1 MPCAQKTLRPAKCV
15 LTRVSSW
22 SAAHKRSDAT
32 AYFRKRSP
40 LKMPL
45 PYHTLL
51 FSLPLLVAV
60 DAVAQD
66 APKLLS
72 DCANI
77 RDDAPRL
84 ACFDKLAATP
94 APRTEAAVVVN
105 PTDGAPAKVATVA
118 VATAQPSAESSAK
131 FSQLD
136 HWELDGPYR
145 RGVFK
150 FRPHHSNYLI
160 ATRTYRPNDKPY
172 EVFRELSGDNI
183 TLSKTE
189 LAYQLSF
196 KLKMVEG
203 AFGKPVDFW
212 FGYTQNSFWQAANSK
227 ASSPFRETNYQ
238 PEIMAIAPVAI
249 DLGGVQLTHVGLGL
263 NHQSN
268 GQSGTLSRSW
278 NRLYAQVGL
287 EKDGFSATAR
297 VWKRLSE
304 DDDDNPDIVD
314 YMGRGDLALAYR
326 RSGHIYSSNLRYNFH
341 TNRSAVLAGWAFPL
355 SGNLKGYAQVFSGY
369 GQSLIDYNYYQR
381 SVGLGLLG
389 TF

>member
-1 MPCAQKTLRPAKCV
+1 MRIDSRQFVVGAQV
-15 LTRVSSW
+15 QSN
-22 SAAHKRSDAT
+22 AT
-32 AYFRKRSP
+32 TYFRNRSP

-45 PYHTLL
+45 PYRTLL
-51 FSLPLLVAV
+51 LSLPLLVAAN
-60 DAVAQD
+60 AVAQD
-66 APKLLS
+66 APKLLA

-77 RDDAPRL
+77 GDNVTRL

-94 APRTEAAVVVN
+94 APRTEATVVVN
-105 PTDGAPAKVATVA
+105 PVDGAPATTTTVA

-136 HWELDGPYR
+136 HWELDTPYR

-172 EVFRELSGDNI
+172 QVYRDLAGEDI
-183 TLSKTE
+183 HLSKAE

-196 KLKMVEG
+196 KLKMMEG
-203 AFGKPVDFW
+203 AFGKPVDLW

-238 PEIMAIAPVAI
+238 PEIMAIAPLAI
-249 DLGGVQLTHVGLGL
+249 DLGGVKLTHAGLGL

-278 NRLYAQVGL
+278 NRVYAQLGI
-287 EKDGFSATAR
+287 EKDGFSATGR

-304 DDDDNPDIVD
+304 TDDDNPDIVD

-326 RSGHIYSSNLRYNFH
+326 RNGNIYSSTMRYNFH
-341 TNRSAVLAGWAFPL
+341 TSRGALQAGWAFPL
-355 SGNLKGYAQVFSGY
+355 SGNLKGYAQAFAGY
-369 GQSLIDYNYYQR
+369 GQSLVDYNYFQR
-381 SVGLGLLG
+381 SVGLGMMG

>member
-1 MPCAQKTLRPAKCV
+1 MHID
-15 LTRVSSW
+15 TRQLVVGVQMQ
-22 SAAHKRSDAT
+22 SDAT
-32 AYFRKRSP
+32 TYFRNRSLP
-40 LKMPL
+40 TMPHS
-45 PYHTLL
+45 YRSLL
-51 FSLPLLVAV
+51 LSLPLLLTAN
-60 DAVAQD
+60 AYAQES
-66 APKLLS
+66 PKLLS

-77 RDDAPRL
+77 GDNAARL

-105 PTDGAPAKVATVA
+105 PADGAPPTTATVA
-118 VATAQPSAESSAK
+118 VVTAQPSAESSAK

-136 HWELDGPYR
+136 HWELDQPYQ

-150 FRPHHSNYLI
+150 FRPHHASYLI
-160 ATRTYRPNDKPY
+160 ATRTWRPNDAPY
-172 EVFRELSGDNI
+172 LPYRNLADGDAK
-183 TLSKTE
+183 LSKSE

-196 KLKMVEG
+196 KMKMIEG
-203 AFGKPVDFW
+203 AFGKPVDLW

-238 PEIMAIAPVAI
+238 PELMAIAPLNV
-249 DLGGVQLTHVGLGL
+249 DLGGLKLTHAGLGL

-268 GQSGTLSRSW
+268 GQSGSLSRSW
-278 NRLYAQVGL
+278 NRVYAQLGL

-326 RSGHIYSSNLRYNFH
+326 RNGSIYSSTLRYNFH
-341 TNRSAVLAGWAFPL
+341 TSRGAVQAGWAFPL
-355 SGNLKGYAQVFSGY
+355 SGNLKGYAQAFAGY
-369 GQSLIDYNYYQR
+369 GQSLIDYNYFQR
-381 SVGLGLLG
+381 SIGIGVLGL
-389 TF
+389 F

>member
-1 MPCAQKTLRPAKCV
+1 MQ
-15 LTRVSSW
+15 
-22 SAAHKRSDAT
+22 SDAT
-32 AYFRKRSP
+32 AYFCNRLP

-45 PYHTLL
+45 PYRTLL
-51 FSLPLLVAV
+51 ISLPLLYAAH
-60 DAVAQD
+60 AVAQET
-66 APKLLS
+66 PKLLA

-77 RDDAPRL
+77 ADNSLRL

-105 PTDGAPAKVATVA
+105 PADGAPASVATVA

-136 HWELDGPYR
+136 HWELDGPYQ
-145 RGVFK
+145 RGLFK
-150 FRPHHSNYLI
+150 FRPHHANYLI
-160 ATRTYRPNDKPY
+160 ATRTYRPNDTPY
-172 EVFRELSGDNI
+172 QVYRDLAGEDIR
-183 TLSKTE
+183 LSKAE

-196 KLKMVEG
+196 KLKMMQG
-203 AFGKPVDFW
+203 AFGKPVDLW
-212 FGYTQNSFWQAANSK
+212 FGYTQNSFWQAANGK

-238 PEIMAIAPVAI
+238 PEIMAIAPLAFDI
-249 DLGGVQLTHVGLGL
+249 GGGLKLTHVGLGL

-278 NRLYAQVGL
+278 NRVYAQFGI
-287 EKDGFSATAR
+287 EKDGFSATGR

-326 RSGHIYSSNLRYNFH
+326 RNGNTYSSTLRHNFH
-341 TNRSAVLAGWAFPL
+341 TSRSAVQAAWAFPL
-355 SGNLKGYAQVFSGY
+355 SGNLKGYAQAFAGY
-369 GQSLIDYNYYQR
+369 GQSLIDYNYFQR

>member
-1 MPCAQKTLRPAKCV
+1 MSGKMRIDSRQFVVGAQLQ
-15 LTRVSSW
+15 
-22 SAAHKRSDAT
+22 SDAT
-32 AYFRKRSP
+32 AYFRNRLP

-45 PYHTLL
+45 PYRTLL
-51 FSLPLLVAV
+51 LSLPLLAAN
-60 DAVAQD
+60 AVAQD
-66 APKLLS
+66 APKLLA

-77 RDDAPRL
+77 GDNAARL

-105 PTDGAPAKVATVA
+105 PVDGAPASVATVA
-118 VATAQPSAESSAK
+118 VVTAQPSAESSAK

-136 HWELDGPYR
+136 HWELDAPYQ

-150 FRPHHSNYLI
+150 FRPHHANYLI
-160 ATRTYRPNDKPY
+160 ATATHRPNEQPY
-172 EVFRELSGDNI
+172 QRADDSI
-183 TLSKTE
+183 RLSKAE

-196 KLKMVEG
+196 KLKMMEG
-203 AFGKPVDFW
+203 AFGKPVDLW

-238 PEIMAIAPVAI
+238 PEIMAIAPLAI
-249 DLGGVQLTHVGLGL
+249 DLGGVKLTHAGLGL

-278 NRLYAQVGL
+278 NRLYAQLGI
-287 EKDGFSATAR
+287 EKDGFSATGR

-326 RSGHIYSSNLRYNFH
+326 RDGSIYSSNLRYNFH
-341 TNRSAVLAGWAFPL
+341 TNRSAIQAGWAFPL
-355 SGNLKGYAQVFSGY
+355 SGNLKGYAQAFAGY
-369 GQSLIDYNYYQR
+369 GQSLVDYNYFQR
-381 SVGLGLLG
+381 SIGLGMMG

>member
-1 MPCAQKTLRPAKCV
+1 MHIDSRQLVVGARMQ
-15 LTRVSSW
+15 
-22 SAAHKRSDAT
+22 SDAT
-32 AYFRKRSP
+32 THFCNRSP
-40 LKMPL
+40 FKMPHS
-45 PYHTLL
+45 YRSLL
-51 FSLPLLVAV
+51 LSLPLLFTAN
-60 DAVAQD
+60 AYAQD

-77 RDDAPRL
+77 GDNAARL

-105 PTDGAPAKVATVA
+105 PADGAPPSIATVA
-118 VATAQPSAESSAK
+118 VVTAQPSAESSAK

-136 HWELDGPYR
+136 HWELDHPYQR
-145 RGVFK
+145 SVFK
-150 FRPHHSNYLI
+150 FRPHHASYLM
-160 ATRTYRPNDKPY
+160 ATRTWRPNDAPY
-172 EVFRELSGDNI
+172 LPYRNLTNGD
-183 TLSKTE
+183 TRLSKSE

-196 KLKMVEG
+196 KMKMMEG
-203 AFGKPVDFW
+203 ALGKPVDLW

-238 PEIMAIAPVAI
+238 PELMAIAPLAI
-249 DLGGVQLTHVGLGL
+249 DLGGVKLTHAGLGL

-278 NRLYAQVGL
+278 NRLYAQLGV

-326 RSGHIYSSNLRYNFH
+326 REGSIYSSTLRYNFH
-341 TNRSAVLAGWAFPL
+341 TSRGAVQAGWAFPL
-355 SGNLKGYAQVFSGY
+355 SGNLKGYAQAFAGY
-369 GQSLIDYNYYQR
+369 GQSLIDYNYFQR
-381 SVGLGLLG
+381 SIGFGVLGL
-389 TF
+389 F

>member
-1 MPCAQKTLRPAKCV
+1 MRIDSRQFVVGAQLQ
-15 LTRVSSW
+15 
-22 SAAHKRSDAT
+22 SDAT
-32 AYFRKRSP
+32 TYFRNRLP

-45 PYHTLL
+45 PYRTLL
-51 FSLPLLVAV
+51 LSLPLLVAAN
-60 DAVAQD
+60 AVAQD
-66 APKLLS
+66 APKLLA

-77 RDDAPRL
+77 GDNVTRL

-94 APRTEAAVVVN
+94 APRTEATVVVN
-105 PTDGAPAKVATVA
+105 PVDGAPATTATVA

-136 HWELDGPYR
+136 HWELDAPYR

-150 FRPHHSNYLI
+150 FRPHHANYLI
-160 ATRTYRPNDKPY
+160 ATRTYRPNEQPY
-172 EVFRELSGDNI
+172 RRADDSI
-183 TLSKTE
+183 SLSKTE

-196 KLKMVEG
+196 KLKMMEG
-203 AFGKPVDFW
+203 AFGKPVDLW

-238 PEIMAIAPVAI
+238 PEIMAIAPLAI
-249 DLGGVQLTHVGLGL
+249 DLGGLKITHAGLGV

-278 NRLYAQVGL
+278 NRVYAQLGI
-287 EKDGFSATAR
+287 EKEGFSATGR

-304 DDDDNPDIVD
+304 TDDDNPDIVD

-326 RSGHIYSSNLRYNFH
+326 RNGNIYSSTMRYNFH
-341 TNRSAVLAGWAFPL
+341 TNRGGIQAGWAFPL
-355 SGNLKGYAQVFSGY
+355 SGNLKGYTQAFAGY
-369 GQSLIDYNYYQR
+369 GQSLVDYNYFQR
-381 SVGLGLLG
+381 SIGLGMMG

>member
-1 MPCAQKTLRPAKCV
+1 MQ
-15 LTRVSSW
+15 
-22 SAAHKRSDAT
+22 SDT
-32 AYFRKRSP
+32 TTYFRNRFLFKMLYSYRP
-40 LKMPL
+40 L
-45 PYHTLL
+45 LL
-51 FSLPLLVAV
+51 SLPLLLTAN
-60 DAVAQD
+60 AFAQD

-77 RDDAPRL
+77 GDNAARL
-84 ACFDKLAATP
+84 ACFDKLAAIP

-105 PTDGAPAKVATVA
+105 PADGAAPAMATVA
-118 VATAQPSAESSAK
+118 VVTAQPSAESSAR

-150 FRPHHSNYLI
+150 FRPHHASYLI
-160 ATRTYRPNDKPY
+160 ATRTWRPNDAPY
-172 EVFRELSGDNI
+172 LPYRDLTNNG
-183 TLSKTE
+183 TRLSKSE

-196 KLKMVEG
+196 KMKMTEG
-203 AFGKPVDFW
+203 AFGTPLDLW

-238 PEIMAIAPVAI
+238 PEVMAIAPLAI
-249 DLGGVQLTHVGLGL
+249 DLGGLHLRHIGLGL

-278 NRLYAQVGL
+278 NRLYAQVGV

-326 RSGHIYSSNLRYNFH
+326 RDGSIYSSTLRYNFH
-341 TNRSAVLAGWAFPL
+341 TSRGAVQASWAFPL
-355 SGNLKGYAQVFSGY
+355 SGNLKGYAQAFAGY
-369 GQSLIDYNYYQR
+369 GQSLIDYNYFQR
-381 SVGLGLLG
+381 SIGIGVLGL
-389 TF
+389 F

>member
-1 MPCAQKTLRPAKCV
+1 
-15 LTRVSSW
+15 
-22 SAAHKRSDAT
+22 
-32 AYFRKRSP
+32 
-40 LKMPL
+40 MPL
-45 PYHTLL
+45 PYRTLL
-51 FSLPLLVAV
+51 ISLPLLAS
-60 DAVAQD
+60 ANALAQE

-77 RDDAPRL
+77 GDGALRL
-84 ACFDKLAATP
+84 ACFDKLAAVP

-105 PTDGAPAKVATVA
+105 PATTDGTAPATATVA
-118 VATAQPSAESSAK
+118 VVTAQPSAESSAR

-136 HWELDGPYR
+136 HWELDQPYR

-150 FRPHHSNYLI
+150 FRPHHTNYLI
-160 ATRTYRPNDKPY
+160 VNRSYRQNEAPY
-172 EVFRELSGDNI
+172 QVFRELNGDDI
-183 TLSKTE
+183 RLSKSE

-196 KLKMVEG
+196 KLKMMEG
-203 AFGKPVDFW
+203 AFGKPVDLW

-238 PEIMAIAPVAI
+238 PEVMAIVPLAI
-249 DLGGVQLTHVGLGL
+249 GLGGVKLTHAGLGV

-278 NRLYAQVGL
+278 NRVYGQLGI
-287 EKDGFSATAR
+287 EKGGFSATGR

-326 RSGHIYSSNLRYNFH
+326 REGHVYSSTLRYNFH
-341 TNRSAVLAGWAFPL
+341 TERGAIQAGWAFPL
-355 SGNLKGYAQVFSGY
+355 AGNLKGYAQAFAGY
-369 GQSLIDYNYYQR
+369 GQSLVDYNYFQR
-381 SVGLGLLG
+381 SLGIGMLG

>member
-1 MPCAQKTLRPAKCV
+1 MHIDSRQIVVGARMQ
-15 LTRVSSW
+15 
-22 SAAHKRSDAT
+22 SDAT
-32 AYFRKRSP
+32 AYFRNRSP
-40 LKMPL
+40 FTMSYSSRPL
-45 PYHTLL
+45 LL
-51 FSLPLLVAV
+51 SLPLLYA
-60 DAVAQD
+60 AGAFAQD
-66 APKLLS
+66 APRLLS

-77 RDDAPRL
+77 GDNGARL
-84 ACFDKLAATP
+84 ACFDKLAAIP

-105 PTDGAPAKVATVA
+105 PADGAASATATVA
-118 VATAQPSAESSAK
+118 VVTAQPSAESSAR

-150 FRPHHSNYLI
+150 FRPHHASYLI
-160 ATRTYRPNDKPY
+160 ATRAWRPNDAPY
-172 EVFRELSGDNI
+172 LPYRDMTNNGAR
-183 TLSKTE
+183 LSKSE

-196 KLKMVEG
+196 KMKMTEG
-203 AFGKPVDFW
+203 AFGTPLDLW

-238 PEIMAIAPVAI
+238 PEVMAIAPLAI
-249 DLGGVQLTHVGLGL
+249 DLGGLHLRHIGLGL

-278 NRLYAQVGL
+278 NRLYAQVGV

-326 RSGHIYSSNLRYNFH
+326 RDGSIYSSTLRYNFH
-341 TNRSAVLAGWAFPL
+341 TSRGAVQAGWAFPL
-355 SGNLKGYAQVFSGY
+355 SGNLKGYAQAFAGY
-369 GQSLIDYNYYQR
+369 GQSLIDYNYFQR
-381 SVGLGLLG
+381 SIGIGVLGL
-389 TF
+389 F